1 QGETPSVTNVGTSK
15 DAILDF
21 VLVKGDTGSS
31 GVGVPDVTSA
41 DVGKVLTVDSAGL
54 WGAAMPVEVTGF
66 IPTSEKGAASGVAE
80 LDSAGKVPSE
90 QLPTVIT
97 AAEARTIAK
106 KQALI
111 FG

>member
-1 QGETPSVTNVGTSK
+1 MTS
-15 DAILDF
+15 D
-21 VLVKGDTGSS
+21 
-31 GVGVPDVTSA
+31 

-54 WGAAMPVEVTGF
+54 WVAEELSGSGGGIGFSTASPSALGDVAVVGTDTGASRADHVHPSTGLVKTSQIGAAN
-66 IPTSEKGAASGVAE
+66 GVAS
-80 LDSAGKVPSE
+80 LGADGKVPAA

-97 AAEARTIAK
+97 AAEARKIAK